1 MEIETLFDEAHKKAP
16 PRPQVQRDSFD
27 PVLIYSTYARLNEL
41 KLAEGFKPRDNS
53 LLSASAAGRAASRR
67 RSG

>member
-41 KLAEGFKPRDNS
+41 KLFAKFG
-53 LLSASAAGRAASRR
+53 ARR
-67 RSG
+67 NPLENTYPSGSDRL